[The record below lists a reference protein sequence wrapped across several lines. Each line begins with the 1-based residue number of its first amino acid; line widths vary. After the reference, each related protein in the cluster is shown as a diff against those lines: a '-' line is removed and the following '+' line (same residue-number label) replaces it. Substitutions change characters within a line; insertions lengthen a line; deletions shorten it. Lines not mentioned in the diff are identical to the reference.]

1 LFIVIIITVT
11 KMKDYNVWTLFRQL
25 KPRMNTNI
33 FKHICDASIHRSD
46 EIQSHDLEHSGTDVT
61 LYYFYILNVFL
72 IKIEQESV
80 IIWQETR

>member
-1 LFIVIIITVT
+1 
-11 KMKDYNVWTLFRQL
+11 
-25 KPRMNTNI
+25 MNTNI

-80 IIWQETR
+80 II